1 METVENETAQTHT
14 VTKGK
19 RDTMDKVT
27 IIEYDRIYKNFID
40 EKYLHDGHDEYYY
53 RNLQVEKPEGG
64 WRHLHSDEIERLVK
78 NSNSATN
85 WDDIWVTDEFDTSMV
100 HNNHFFGMVRIGRI
114 SRKVLQYH
122 DLRVPI
128 GISNSSIISCDIG
141 NDCAIHDVHYMA
153 NYIIGD
159 RCILFNIHELSTT
172 DHSKF
177 GNGIIKEGEPE
188 DVRVWLEVMNEIG
201 NRKIMPFDGMTT
213 ADAYLWAKFIDDNR
227 LQERLKEITQN
238 SFDNRRGYYGT
249 VGASCVIKNCWILK
263 DAKVGPH
270 CYIKGASKLKNV
282 TINSSEEE
290 PSQIGEGVILV
301 NGVTGFG
308 CRIFYSV
315 VATRF
320 VLGDN
325 CNLKYG
331 ARLIHSVMGDN
342 STISCCEVLNNL
354 IFPSHEQHHNN
365 SFLISACVMGQSNMA
380 AGATIGSNHNSRA
393 TDGEIV
399 ASRGFWPGLCSSVKH
414 SSKFASFTLLS
425 KADYPNELNIMLPF
439 CLVNNN
445 TAANELEVMPAYWW
459 MYNMYAIARN
469 TSKYLSRD
477 KRRRKIQNIEFE
489 TLAPDTMEETIE
501 ARKLLEVWVAKAY
514 LRSKGE
520 DPDTHEYYDL
530 RALGKQLLDHEPAT
544 VDALEVFGEQM
555 EKGHRKVRILKPRK
569 AYHAYGDMITY
580 YAVNT
585 ILHYLETH
593 PEESIHTLSDQM
605 KGKRLRKW
613 INLGGQTMPQ
623 EDVDQLRTDINNG
636 VLNSWD
642 EIHHRYDEL
651 WTRYQIEKTRHAYFS
666 LMFLYKDETDV
677 LTEAMWKETL
687 LHAIEIQRFICDQVY
702 ESRKK
707 DYDNPFRNA
716 TYRNEAEK
724 IAVIG
729 KIDEVSF
736 VKQIRKETESFIER
750 VNNLLK
756 TEF

>member
-1 METVENETAQTHT
+1 
-14 VTKGK
+14 
-19 RDTMDKVT
+19 MDKVT
-27 IIEYDRIYKNFID
+27 IIDYDRIYKNFID

-53 RNLQVEKPEGG
+53 RNLQVKKPEGG
-64 WRHLHSDEIERLVK
+64 WRHLRSDEIERLVK

-85 WDDIWVTDEFDTSMV
+85 CDDIWVTDEFDTNMV
-100 HNNHFFGMVRIGRI
+100 RNNHFFGMVRIGRVNN
-114 SRKVLQYH
+114 KVLQYH
-122 DLRVPI
+122 DLRMPI
-128 GISNSSIISCDIG
+128 GITDSSIISCDIG
-141 NDCAIHDVHYMA
+141 DDVAIHDVHYMA

-159 RCILFNIHELSTT
+159 RSILFNIHELSTT

-177 GNGIIKEGEPE
+177 GNGTIKEGEDE
-188 DVRVWLEVMNEIG
+188 KVRVWLEVMNEIG
-201 NRKIMPFDGMTT
+201 TRKIMPFDGMTT
-213 ADAYLWAKFIDDNR
+213 ADAYLWAKYIDDTK
-227 LQERLKEITQN
+227 LQERLAEITQA
-238 SFDNRRGYYGT
+238 SVDFHRGYYGT
-249 VGASCVIKNCWILK
+249 IGESCVIKNCWILK
-263 DAKVGPH
+263 DAKVGPY

-301 NGVTGFG
+301 NGVTGYG

-425 KADYPNELNIMLPF
+425 KADYPSELNIMLPF

-445 TAANELEVMPAYWW
+445 TAKNELEIMPAYWW

-469 TSKYLSRD
+469 TSKYQSRD
-477 KRRRKIQNIEFE
+477 KRLRKVQNIEFE
-489 TLAPDTMEETIE
+489 TLAPDTVEEIIE
-501 ARKLLEVWVAKAY
+501 GRKLLEVWVAKAY
-514 LRSKGE
+514 LRKKGE
-520 DPDTHEYYDL
+520 NPEKYEYYDL
-530 RALGKQLLDHEPAT
+530 RDCGKNLLDNESET
-544 VDALEVFGEQM
+544 VKKLEVFGEHM
-555 EKGHRKVRILKPRK
+555 EKGKRKVRILKPLE

-585 ILHYLETH
+585 LMRYLEAH
-593 PEESIHTLSDQM
+593 PELDMEAIVNSM
-605 KGKRLRKW
+605 RGKRLRKW
-613 INLGGQTMPQ
+613 INLGGQTMPE
-623 EDVDQLRTDINNG
+623 EDVDQLRADIRDG
-636 VLNSWD
+636 KLNTWD

-651 WTRYQIEKTRHAYFS
+651 WENYQAEKLHHAYFA

-677 LTEAMWKETL
+677 LSKEMWHENLDK
-687 LHAIEIQRFICDQVY
+687 AIRIQHFICDQVY

-707 DYDNPFRNA
+707 DYENEFRTATFRN
-716 TYRNEAEK
+716 EDEK

-729 KIDEVSF
+729 KIEDVKF
-736 VKQIRKETESFIER
+736 VKQIREETEKFVALIQKYK
-750 VNNLLK
+750 N
-756 TEF
+756 TH

>member
-1 METVENETAQTHT
+1 
-14 VTKGK
+14 
-19 RDTMDKVT
+19 MDKVT
-27 IIEYDRIYKNFID
+27 IIDYDKIYKNFIE
-40 EKYLHDGHDEYYY
+40 EKYLHGHDEYYY
-53 RNLQVEKPEGG
+53 RDIQVGKPLST
-64 WRHLHSDEIERLVK
+64 WRHLRSDEIERLVK

-85 WDDIWVTDEFDTSMV
+85 WDDIWVTDEFDTNMV
-100 HNNHFFGMVRIGRI
+100 RNNRFFGKVRIGRVC
-114 SRKVLQYH
+114 RKVLQYH

-128 GISNSSIISCDIG
+128 GITDSSIMSCDIG
-141 NDCAIHDVHYMA
+141 DDVAIHDVHYMA

-159 RCILFNIHELSTT
+159 RTILFNIQELSTT

-177 GNGIIKEGEPE
+177 GNGTIKEGEDE
-188 DVRVWLEVMNEIG
+188 KVRVWLEVMNEIG
-201 NRKIMPFDGMTT
+201 TRKIMPFDGMTT
-213 ADAYLWAKFIDDNR
+213 ADAYLWAKYTDDTK
-227 LQERLKEITQN
+227 LQERLAEITQN
-238 SFDNRRGYYGT
+238 SVDFHRGYYGT
-249 VGASCVIKNCWILK
+249 IGESCVIKNCWILK

-282 TINSSEEE
+282 TINSSEDE

-301 NGVTGFG
+301 NGITGYG

-331 ARLIHSVMGDN
+331 ARLIHSVLGDN

-425 KADYPNELNIMLPF
+425 KADYPSELNIMLPF

-445 TAANELEVMPAYWW
+445 TTKNELEVMPAYWW

-469 TSKYLSRD
+469 TSKYISRD
-477 KRRRKIQNIEFE
+477 KRKRKIQNIEFE

-514 LRSKGE
+514 LRTRGE
-520 DPDTHEYYDL
+520 NPEKYEYYDL
-530 RALGKQLLDHEPAT
+530 RECGKNLLDNEPET
-544 VDALEVFGEQM
+544 VKKLDVFGEHM
-555 EKGHRKVRILKPRK
+555 EKGKRKVRILKPLE
-569 AYHAYGDMITY
+569 AYHAYGDMLTY

-585 ILHYLETH
+585 LLNYLEKHPGMDMETIVTH
-593 PEESIHTLSDQM
+593 M

-613 INLGGQTMPQ
+613 INLGGQTMP
-623 EDVDQLRTDINNG
+623 EEHADQLRADIRNG

-651 WTRYQIEKTRHAYFS
+651 WDNYMYEKMRHAYFS
-666 LMFLYKDETDV
+666 LMFLYKDDADV
-677 LTEAMWKETL
+677 LTKEMWHENLDK
-687 LHAIEIQRFICDQVY
+687 AIRIQHFICDQVY

-707 DYDNPFRNA
+707 DYENEFRSATFRN
-716 TYRNEAEK
+716 EDEK

-729 KIDEVSF
+729 KIDEVGF
-736 VKQIRKETESFIER
+736 VKQIRKETE
-750 VNNLLK
+750 
-756 TEF
+756 EFEQLVTKYKNIK

>member
-1 METVENETAQTHT
+1 
-14 VTKGK
+14 
-19 RDTMDKVT
+19 MDKVT
-27 IIEYDRIYKNFID
+27 IIDYDRIYKNFID

-53 RNLQVEKPEGG
+53 RNLQVKKPVGG
-64 WRHLHSDEIERLVK
+64 WRHLRSDEIEGLVK

-85 WDDIWVTDEFDTSMV
+85 WDDIWVTDEFDTNMIR
-100 HNNHFFGMVRIGRI
+100 NNHFFGMVRIGRVQN
-114 SRKVLQYH
+114 KVLQYH

-128 GISNSSIISCDIG
+128 GITDSSIISCDIG
-141 NDCAIHDVHYMA
+141 DDVAIHDVHYMA

-159 RCILFNIHELSTT
+159 RSILFNIQEISTT

-201 NRKIMPFDGMTT
+201 TRKIMPFDGMIT
-213 ADAYLWAKFIDDNR
+213 ADAYLWAKYTDDTK

-238 SFDNRRGYYGT
+238 SVDFHRGYYGT
-249 VGASCVIKNCWILK
+249 VGESCVIKNCWILK

-301 NGVTGFG
+301 NGVTGYG

-331 ARLIHSVMGDN
+331 ARLIHSVLGDN

-414 SSKFASFTLLS
+414 SSRFASFTLLS
-425 KADYPNELNIMLPF
+425 KADYPSELNIMLPF

-445 TAANELEVMPAYWW
+445 TAKNELEVMPAYWW

-469 TSKYLSRD
+469 TSKYVSRD
-477 KRRRKIQNIEFE
+477 KRKRKIQNIEFE
-489 TLAPDTMEETIE
+489 TLAPDTVEEIIE
-501 ARKLLEVWVAKAY
+501 GRKLLEVWVAKAY

-520 DPDTHEYYDL
+520 DPEKFEYYDL
-530 RALGKQLLDHEPAT
+530 RECGKNLLDNEPET
-544 VDALEVFGEQM
+544 VKSLEIFGEGM
-555 EKGHRKVRILKPRK
+555 EKGKRKVRILKPLE

-580 YAVNT
+580 YAVT
-585 ILHYLETH
+585 TCLHYLEVH
-593 PEESIHTLSDQM
+593 PDMDMEHIVNKM
-605 KGKRLRKW
+605 KGHRLRKW
-613 INLGGQTMPQ
+613 INLGGQTMP
-623 EDVDQLRTDINNG
+623 EEYVDQLRADIRDG
-636 VLNSWD
+636 KLNTWD

-651 WTRYQIEKTRHAYFS
+651 WDNYLHEKLRHAYYA

-677 LTEAMWKETL
+677 MTEEMWHENLDK
-687 LHAIEIQRFICDQVY
+687 AIRIQHYICDQVY

-707 DYDNPFRNA
+707 DYENEFRNA
-716 TYRNEAEK
+716 TFRNEAEK
-724 IAVIG
+724 LAVIG
-729 KIDEVSF
+729 SIDDVSF
-736 VKQIRKETESFIER
+736 VKQIRKETEEFIALIQKYR
-750 VNNLLK
+750 N
-756 TEF
+756 TH

>member
-1 METVENETAQTHT
+1 
-14 VTKGK
+14 
-19 RDTMDKVT
+19 MDQVT
-27 IIEYDRIYKNFID
+27 IIDYDRIYKNFID
-40 EKYLHDGHDEYYY
+40 EKYLHGHDEYYY
-53 RNLQVEKPEGG
+53 RDQQVKKPAGG

-85 WDDIWVTDEFDTSMV
+85 WDDIWVTDEFDTSMIR
-100 HNNHFFGMVRIGRI
+100 NNHFFGMVRIGRVT
-114 SRKVLQYH
+114 RKVLQYH

-128 GISNSSIISCDIG
+128 GITDSSIISCDIG
-141 NDCAIHDVHYMA
+141 DDVAIHDVHYMA

-159 RCILFNIHELSTT
+159 KSILFNIQEISTT

-177 GNGIIKEGEPE
+177 GNGTIKEGEPE

-201 NRKIMPFDGMTT
+201 TRRILPFDGMIT
-213 ADAYLWAKFIDDNR
+213 ADAYLWAKYTDDTK
-227 LQERLKEITQN
+227 LQERLKEITQA
-238 SFDNRRGYYGT
+238 SVDFHRGYYGT
-249 VGASCVIKNCWILK
+249 IGESCVIKNCWILK

-270 CYIKGASKLKNV
+270 CYIKGASKLKNI

-301 NGVTGFG
+301 NGVTGYG

-315 VATRF
+315 TATRF

-331 ARLIHSVMGDN
+331 ARLINSVLGDN

-380 AGATIGSNHNSRA
+380 AGATMGSNHNSRA

-425 KADYPNELNIMLPF
+425 KADYPSELNIMLPF

-445 TAANELEVMPAYWW
+445 TTVNELEVMPAYWW

-469 TSKYLSRD
+469 TSKYLKRD
-477 KRRRKIQNIEFE
+477 KRKRKIQNIEFE
-489 TLAPDTMEETIE
+489 TLAPDTVEEIIE
-501 ARKLLEVWVAKAY
+501 GRKLLEVWVAKAY

-520 DPDTHEYYDL
+520 DPEKYEYYDL
-530 RALGKQLLDHEPAT
+530 RECGKNLLDNEPET
-544 VDALEVFGEQM
+544 VKRLEIFGEHM
-555 EKGHRKVRILKPRK
+555 EKGKRKVRILKPLQ

-580 YAVNT
+580 YAVT
-585 ILHYLETH
+585 TLLHYLEAH
-593 PEESIHTLSDQM
+593 PELDMEQIVNDM
-605 KGKRLRKW
+605 RGKRLRKW
-613 INLGGQTMPQ
+613 INLGGQTMP
-623 EDVDQLRTDINNG
+623 EEYVDQLRADIRDG
-636 VLNSWD
+636 KLNTWE

-651 WTRYQIEKTRHAYFS
+651 WDNYQAEKMRHAYFA
-666 LMFLYKDETDV
+666 LMFLYKDDADV
-677 LTEAMWKETL
+677 LTEEMWRENLEK
-687 LHAIEIQRFICDQVY
+687 AIRIQHYICDQVY
-702 ESRKK
+702 ESRNK
-707 DYDNPFRNA
+707 DYENEFRNA
-716 TYRNEAEK
+716 TFRNEDEK

-729 KIDEVSF
+729 RIEEVGFVQQIREETDAF
-736 VKQIRKETESFIER
+736 VKAIQDYIKKHMS
-750 VNNLLK
+750 
-756 TEF
+756 

>member
-1 METVENETAQTHT
+1 
-14 VTKGK
+14 
-19 RDTMDKVT
+19 MDKVT
-27 IIEYDRIYKNFID
+27 IIDYDRIYKNFID
-40 EKYLHDGHDEYYY
+40 EKFLHDGHDEYYY
-53 RNLQVEKPEGG
+53 RNQQVKKPAGG

-114 SRKVLQYH
+114 CRKVLQYH

-159 RCILFNIHELSTT
+159 QCILFNIHELSTT

-213 ADAYLWAKFIDDNR
+213 ADAYLWAKYTDDTK

-238 SFDNRRGYYGT
+238 SFDNQRGYYGT
-249 VGASCVIKNCWILK
+249 VGESCVIKNCWILK

-301 NGVTGFG
+301 NGVTGYG

-331 ARLIHSVMGDN
+331 ARLIHSVLGDN

-439 CLVNNN
+439 YLVNNN

-477 KRRRKIQNIEFE
+477 KRLRKIQNIEFE

-520 DPDTHEYYDL
+520 NPDNYEYYDL
-530 RALGKQLLDHEPAT
+530 RECGKQLLDFEPNT
-544 VDALEVFGEQM
+544 VNSLEVLGEGM
-555 EKGHRKVRILKPRK
+555 EKGKRKVRILKPLQ

-593 PEESIHTLSDQM
+593 PDEDIHTLSSHM

-623 EDVDQLRTDINNG
+623 EDVDQLRADINNG
-636 VLNSWD
+636 VLNTWD
-642 EIHHRYDEL
+642 EIHQRYNEL
-651 WTRYQIEKTRHAYFS
+651 WTRYQAEKTRHAYFS

-677 LTEAMWKETL
+677 MTQEMWEENLDK
-687 LHAIEIQRFICDQVY
+687 AVRIQQYICDQVY

-707 DYDNPFRNA
+707 DYENPYRNA
-716 TYRNEAEK
+716 TFRNENEK

-736 VKQIRKETESFIER
+736 VKQIRKETEAFIEAIKK
-750 VNNLLK
+750 VK
-756 TEF
+756 GEK

>member
-1 METVENETAQTHT
+1 
-14 VTKGK
+14 
-19 RDTMDKVT
+19 MDQVT
-27 IIEYDRIYKNFID
+27 ILDYDRIYKNFID
-40 EKYLHDGHDEYYY
+40 EQYLHDGHDEYYF
-53 RNLQVEKPEGG
+53 RNLQTKKPANG

-78 NSNSATN
+78 NSNTATN
-85 WDDIWVTDEFDTSMV
+85 WDDIWVTDEFDTNMIR
-100 HNNHFFGMVRIGRI
+100 NNHFFGMVRIGRVT
-114 SRKVLQYH
+114 RNVLQYH

-128 GISNSSIISCDIG
+128 GITSSSIISCDIG
-141 NDCAIHDVHYMA
+141 DDVAIHDVHYMA

-159 RCILFNIHELSTT
+159 RCILFNVHELSST

-201 NRKIMPFDGMTT
+201 TRVVLPFDGMTT
-213 ADAYLWAKFIDDNR
+213 ADAYLWAKYTDDTK
-227 LQERLKEITQN
+227 LQKRLKEITQN
-238 SFDNRRGYYGT
+238 SFDSCRGYYGT
-249 VGASCVIKNCWILK
+249 IGESCVIKNSWILK
-263 DAKVGPH
+263 DAKIGPY
-270 CYIKGASKLKNV
+270 CYIKGASKLKNI
-282 TINSSEEE
+282 TINSSKEE

-301 NGVTGFG
+301 NGITGYG

-331 ARLIHSVMGDN
+331 ARLIHSVLGDN

-365 SFLISACVMGQSNMA
+365 SFLISSCVMGQSNMA

-445 TAANELEVMPAYWW
+445 VKEDVLEIMPAYWW

-469 TSKYLSRD
+469 TSKYLKRD
-477 KRRRKIQNIEFE
+477 KRKRKIQNIEFE

-501 ARKLLEVWVAKAY
+501 ARKLLEIWVAKAY
-514 LRSKGE
+514 LRKQND
-520 DPDTHEYYDL
+520 DPEKHEYYDL
-530 RALGKQLLDHEPAT
+530 RSIGKQLLDHEPET
-544 VDALEVFGEQM
+544 VDGLEVLGEGI
-555 EKGHRKVRILKPRK
+555 EKGHRKVHILKARK
-569 AYHAYGDMITY
+569 AYEAYGDMITY
-580 YAVNT
+580 YAINT

-593 PEESIHTLSDQM
+593 PGETIETLSSQM

-613 INLGGQTMPQ
+613 INLGGQTMPE
-623 EDVDQLRTDINNG
+623 EDVDQLRADINNG
-636 VLNSWD
+636 VLNNWD
-642 EIHHRYDEL
+642 QIHQRYDEL
-651 WTRYQIEKTRHAYFS
+651 WKRYQAEKTRHAYFS

-677 LTEAMWKETL
+677 LTQEMWRENLEK
-687 LHAIEIQRFICDQVY
+687 AVRIQRFICNQVY

-707 DYDNPFRNA
+707 DYENPFRNA
-716 TYRNEAEK
+716 TFRNEKEK

-729 KIDEVSF
+729 ELDEVSF
-736 VKQIRKETESFIER
+736 VKQIRQETETFIAS
-750 VNNLLK
+750 VNNILK
-756 TEF
+756 K